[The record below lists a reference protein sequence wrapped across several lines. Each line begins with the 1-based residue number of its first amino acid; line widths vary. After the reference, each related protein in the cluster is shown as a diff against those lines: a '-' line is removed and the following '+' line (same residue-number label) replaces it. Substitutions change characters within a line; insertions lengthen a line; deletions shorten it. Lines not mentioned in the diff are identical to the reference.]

1 MRFIDLNLVIAWPEL
16 QALRDAAEAARVAV
30 SAIDDADTRRDFIR
44 RHHAVWTGF
53 RPLFE
58 SVFGA
63 KCWYT
68 ESANPGTDDDID
80 HFRPKGAIAERE
92 DHGGYWWEAFNWMN
106 LRLSCHR
113 ANRLRVNPETGTT
126 HGKGNHFPLLT
137 EDERWMTPAEP
148 NHECPALLDPTDPA
162 DPPLVSFSQDGR
174 VALSAPHTNSQEA
187 QTRFEISRVHLHLD
201 WPRFVSDRRNLYVT
215 ILMKVSEGDKADLAL
230 RERAA
235 GARDWMKTVSTEL
248 IRYTYPSVP
257 YSRAA
262 AAYVRVF
269 RDRDWMKRNVIPH
282 IPPEPNP

>member
-137 EDERWMTPAEP
+137 EDERWMTQQSRIMS
-148 NHECPALLDPTDPA
+148 ALPCLIQPIPLIPRLCRSARTDVWRCQPPTRIA
-162 DPPLVSFSQDGR
+162 RRLRHASRSAGSICTLTGLVSFPI
-174 VALSAPHTNSQEA
+174 VATC
-187 QTRFEISRVHLHLD
+187 T
-201 WPRFVSDRRNLYVT
+201 
-215 ILMKVSEGDKADLAL
+215 
-230 RERAA
+230 
-235 GARDWMKTVSTEL
+235 
-248 IRYTYPSVP
+248 
-257 YSRAA
+257 
-262 AAYVRVF
+262 
-269 RDRDWMKRNVIPH
+269 
-282 IPPEPNP
+282 